1 MGVDGVT
8 GGHEAEFCFRCC
20 VRMGTKQRALC
31 SVVRGDARMGQRRM
45 GKRRMGGGR
54 TGVCSGQVTSFS
66 ISRWPHCG
74 GDLGEAVFPHCG
86 DPNGVTEK
94 V

>member
-1 MGVDGVT
+1 
-8 GGHEAEFCFRCC
+8 
-20 VRMGTKQRALC
+20 
-31 SVVRGDARMGQRRM
+31 MGQRRM

-74 GDLGEAVFPHCG
+74 GDLADFVGGEALTTRQSTPSLVGGFRRG
-86 DPNGVTEK
+86 YMLLGRNAS
-94 V
+94 